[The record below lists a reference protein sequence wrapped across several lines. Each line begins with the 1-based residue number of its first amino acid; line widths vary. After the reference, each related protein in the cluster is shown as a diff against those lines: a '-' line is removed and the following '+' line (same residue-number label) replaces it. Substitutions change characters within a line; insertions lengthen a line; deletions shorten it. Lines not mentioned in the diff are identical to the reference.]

1 VSDSVTP
8 ATTTTSAARPGS
20 TAVGVDDGGSP
31 AARNASHGERIL
43 LDGVTKKYPGQGR
56 AAVDDVTLEI
66 PAGEIV
72 MLVGPSGCGKTTT
85 MKMINRLIEPTSGR
99 ILIGDEDVTH
109 KNADELRRRIG
120 YVIQGAGLFPHYT
133 VGDNIGLVPNL
144 LKWDKSRTRTR
155 VDELLEMVGLD
166 PEQFR
171 GRYPRQLS
179 GGQQQRVGVA
189 RALAADP
196 PVLLM
201 DEPFGAVDPITR
213 QRLQDELLR
222 LQEELRK
229 TIVFVTHD
237 FDEAVKLGDRIAIL
251 QEGSEVVQYDTPEQI
266 LAAPANEF
274 VEGFVGS
281 GAALKQLTLTRV
293 RDVDLHEAAAVQ
305 IGGDARAAM
314 AKARELG
321 RHWVIVLDEEERPQR
336 WVPVDD
342 LEKPG
347 FLGSVTRNLDLE
359 VVNTASTL
367 QDALDVMLT
376 SSHGVVVVTGRR
388 NRYEGVIRVETIMT
402 AMQSMQSAAHR
413 AETVTSTGSRS

>member
-1 VSDSVTP
+1 MSET
-8 ATTTTSAARPGS
+8 TRTTTSENP
-20 TAVGVDDGGSP
+20 TDDGTGKSF
-31 AARNASHGERIL
+31 GQRIL
-43 LDGVTKKYPGQGR
+43 LENVTKRYRGQSD
-56 AAVDDVTLEI
+56 AAVDDVTIEI

-99 ILIGDEDVTH
+99 IFIGDEDVTH
-109 KNADELRRRIG
+109 RDADDLRRHIG

-133 VGDNIGLVPNL
+133 VAENIAIVPRL
-144 LKWDKSRTRTR
+144 LGWKKDRIAAR
-155 VDELLEMVGLD
+155 VDELLELVNLEPAQYRD
-166 PEQFR
+166 
-171 GRYPRQLS
+171 RYPRELS
-179 GGQQQRVGVA
+179 GGQQQRIGVA

-251 QEGSEVVQYDTPEQI
+251 DVGSRIVQYDTPEAI
-266 LAAPANEF
+266 LAAPADDF
-274 VEGFVGS
+274 VEGFIGH

-293 RDVDLHEAAAVQ
+293 RDVELHEAAVAQV
-305 IGGDARAAM
+305 GGDAAAAVQDARA
-314 AKARELG
+314 KG
-321 RHWVIVLDEEERPQR
+321 RDWVIVLDEQQRPQR
-336 WVPVDD
+336 WVSVRD
-342 LEKPG
+342 LERS
-347 FLGSVTRNLDLE
+347 GSLTGITRDRDLE
-359 VVNTASTL
+359 VVSTASTL
-367 QDALDVMLT
+367 NDALDEMLT

-388 NRYEGVIRVETIMT
+388 NSYQGVVRVETIMQ
-402 AMQSMQSAAHR
+402 AMQQISSAA
-413 AETVTSTGSRS
+413 AEARPVEP